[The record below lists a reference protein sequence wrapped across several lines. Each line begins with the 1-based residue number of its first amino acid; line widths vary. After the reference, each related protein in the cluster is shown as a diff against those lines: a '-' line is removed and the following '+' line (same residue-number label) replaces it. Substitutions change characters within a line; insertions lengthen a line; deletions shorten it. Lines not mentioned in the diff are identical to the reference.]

1 MSPATSDDGP
11 GTREG
16 SPTPLPRPVER
27 FLLPGDRSVVRT
39 RFHPIVLARPVLTMF
54 GSWIAAVALTA
65 PLPRGSGGAD
75 LIFTVALGVTGW
87 AGWKFAQWSVDR
99 FVVTNARVLMATG
112 LLTRKVAMMPLRKVT
127 DMTFEKP
134 LPGRLL
140 GYGTF
145 IMESAGQDQAL
156 REIRYLPSPDRH
168 YKAVSELLFGPRL
181 IGSSHRSE
189 SDSSRRRAASAAAD
203 RNDDDD

>member
-16 SPTPLPRPVER
+16 SPTRLRRPVER
-27 FLLPGDRSVVRT
+27 YLLPGERSVVRT
-39 RFHPIVLARPVLTMF
+39 RFHPVVLARPVLVTL

-65 PLPRGSGGAD
+65 SLPRGGGGAD

-87 AGWKFAQWSVDR
+87 AAWKFAQWSVDR

-181 IGSSHRSE
+181 AGSSHRAE
-189 SDSSRRRAASAAAD
+189 SDTSRRRAASAAAD

>member
-1 MSPATSDDGP
+1 M
-11 GTREG
+11 
-16 SPTPLPRPVER
+16 
-27 FLLPGDRSVVRT
+27 VRT
-39 RFHPIVLARPVLTMF
+39 RFHPVVLARPLAVMVA
-54 GSWIAAVALTA
+54 SWIAAVALTA

-75 LIFTVALGVTGW
+75 LVFTVALGVTGW

-181 IGSSHRSE
+181 AGSSQRSDG
-189 SDSSRRRAASAAAD
+189 DSARRRMPPAAAD